1 MRNFEK
7 GCLRR
12 LALVSTTAALA
23 AAGLGLGSSAY
34 ASTTLITFGQTSS
47 GNVVT
52 ATGGVGSTTIDI
64 TDALANIT
72 QILGGS
78 PISGVFVDLAA
89 MSTDAATS
97 IGPAVLQHYSGTF
110 CVASG
115 AGCTGTDY
123 LSGSFTDAALGIGNQ
138 LSIVVGNPPDALTL
152 MSDVIPADALGAP
165 SALGFTFTNVTPA
178 VHIGVAT
185 VASFTASFSGNASAS
200 PVPEPSTWAMMLAG
214 FAGLG
219 YAAFRRGW
227 KSRPDSA
234 LA

>member
-47 GNVVT
+47 SNVVT
-52 ATGGVGSTTIDI
+52 ATGGVVSTTIDI
-64 TDALANIT
+64 TGALANIT

-89 MSTDAATS
+89 MSTQTPPQVSGLPFCS
-97 IGPAVLQHYSGTF
+97 IIPGTF
-110 CVASG
+110 CIASG

-138 LSIVVGNPPDALTL
+138 LSIVVGDPPDALTL

-165 SALGFTFTNVTPA
+165 SALGFTFTNVTP
-178 VHIGVAT
+178 
-185 VASFTASFSGNASAS
+185 SG
-200 PVPEPSTWAMMLAG
+200 PHW
-214 FAGLG
+214 
-219 YAAFRRGW
+219 R
-227 KSRPDSA
+227 SRPSPRSRQA
-234 LA
+234 FLETPPPRRSPSRRPGR